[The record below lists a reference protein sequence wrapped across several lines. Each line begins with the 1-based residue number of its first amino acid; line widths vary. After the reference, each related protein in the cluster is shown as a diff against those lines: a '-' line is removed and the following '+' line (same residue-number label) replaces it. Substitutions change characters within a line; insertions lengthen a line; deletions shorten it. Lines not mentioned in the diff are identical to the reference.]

1 MDKMQDFVD
10 IIKRH
15 HFWFLIGL
23 TALLG
28 LVVWWLSTSSMA
40 SVLTTRTK
48 KLDGDFTKVQ
58 ANVKTKEETIR
69 QLTAEREKL
78 SDNVWE
84 TWTYHFA
91 EQQKVNQWPKER
103 LGDAFNAYMVKLTK
117 DKGLDAEIKDDWRE
131 TYQDHL
137 PEIARDVLFRIV
149 DVRREVLPAVEEGKT
164 PSGVRPRPGG
174 GMGES
179 AGGGFDA
186 SESNLQGTVDWGAS
200 REVYD
205 AEGKL
210 VNASGTGRTFSRG
223 TSSGENSPK
232 TILDQLTSKSGVLTS
247 EEVRMAQRD
256 LWIYKNLL
264 SIIGKTNRGKVGYHN
279 AAITRI
285 FTLEIGRDCMQSWQ
299 KSQDRLGLS
308 KLTGASLA
316 GSTPGG
322 GMGAEGM
329 GMDGMDGMEIGPREP
344 GGMNEAAGLGPQ
356 ARPGMGPVFPG
367 SAAARAS
374 LEAFRFVDDNGTFLP
389 ADQPGPHVQFKM
401 LPFHMA
407 IAVKQEKISSL
418 LAQFCNAGMPT
429 IVKQIAI
436 NPGQGAR
443 IDFRAQA
450 TSAGSRG
457 GRSDGMEDYAQ
468 GRIGPGRASGSQQET
483 VSKRDREVLLDIF
496 GVIHVSN
503 VPDRAKLGDAS
514 ASETGREP
522 GAADGQV
529 PVDPTAGEAAPGTT
543 PATAPPA
550 DTTPAAT
557 TPATTP
563 PAATTP
569 ATTPPA
575 TTPPTTTPPATT
587 PPATPVATP

>member
-10 IIKRH
+10 IVKRH

-28 LVVWWLSTSSMA
+28 LVVWWLATSSMA

-78 SDNVWE
+78 SDNVWK
-84 TWTYHFA
+84 TWTYHFG
-91 EQQKVNQWPKER
+91 EQQRVNQWPKER
-103 LGDAFNAYMVKLTK
+103 LGDAFNSYMVKLTK

-137 PEIARDVLFRIV
+137 PGIARDVLFRIV
-149 DVRREVLPAVEEGKT
+149 DVRRKVLPPVEEGQT
-164 PSGVRPRPGG
+164 PSGLSPRAGG
-174 GMGES
+174 LRGES
-179 AGGGFDA
+179 TVGFD
-186 SESNLQGTVDWGAS
+186 SDESNLQGTVEWGP
-200 REVYD
+200 REEYD
-205 AEGKL
+205 SEGKL
-210 VNASGTGRTFSRG
+210 VSASGMGRTFSRG
-223 TSSGENSPK
+223 ASSGENSPK

-264 SIIGKTNRGKVGYHN
+264 SIIRKTNRGEVEYHN

-285 FTLEIGRDCMQSWQ
+285 LTLEIGRDCMQPWQ

-308 KLTGASLA
+308 KLTGTSLA
-316 GSTPGG
+316 ASTPG

-329 GMDGMDGMEIGPREP
+329 GMDGTEMGPREP
-344 GGMNEAAGLGPQ
+344 GGMDGAAGIGPQ
-356 ARPGMGPVFPG
+356 ARPGMGPSFPG
-367 SAAARAS
+367 SVAARAS
-374 LEAFRFVDDNGTFLP
+374 LEAFRFVDDQGTFLP
-389 ADQPGPHVQFKM
+389 ADSPGPYVQFKM

-407 IAVKQEKISSL
+407 IVVKQEKISSL

-429 IVKQIAI
+429 IVKQVAI
-436 NPGQGAR
+436 NPGQGPR

-468 GRIGPGRASGSQQET
+468 GRTGPGRASGSQQET

-514 ASETGREP
+514 ASEAGQEP

-529 PVDPTAGEAAPGTT
+529 PVDPTSGEAAPGTT

-550 DTTPAAT
+550 TAPPAATTPAAT
-557 TPATTP
+557 TPAATT

-569 ATTPPA
+569 AA
-575 TTPPTTTPPATT
+575 TTPA
-587 PPATPVATP
+587 APVATP